1 MLVNNKELIYMFLA
15 QELLNEKYN
24 GKDWRNQVAIGKAKI
39 AFLDEVSEFVRELE
53 PTWKWWSGEAQA
65 KTIDRDKAIFEL
77 IDAIHFGLLL
87 ILHQYSLEEI
97 VEEMIRPVPP
107 ESSVAVYH
115 GDEHDN
121 FSDSVA
127 NFLKGVNFNCRVA
140 ISMLLDV
147 IESGGWLI
155 KGLNA
160 GDIFIAYGK
169 KNKLN
174 SERVDGGQLQGTYDK
189 SKEAEL
195 KLLERL
201 K

>member
-1 MLVNNKELIYMFLA
+1 MLVNSKELIYMFLA

-24 GKDWRNQVAIGKAKI
+24 GKDWRDQVSRGKAKI
-39 AFLDEVSEFVRELE
+39 AFLDEVSEFARELE
-53 PTWKWWSGEAQA
+53 PTWKWWSGKAQA

-87 ILHQYSLEEI
+87 ILHQYSPEEI
-97 VEEMIRPVPP
+97 IQEINRRIPP
-107 ESSVAVYH
+107 EASVKVYQ
-115 GDEHDN
+115 GDPHDN

-155 KGLNA
+155 GGLNS
-160 GDIFIAYGK
+160 GDLFVAYGM

-174 SERVDGGQLQGTYDK
+174 AKRVEGGQLQGTYDK
-189 SKEAEL
+189 SREAEL
-195 KLLERL
+195 KLLEQL